1 MMLNIPRTPM
11 ARRRRRLIAAALLA
25 SVVSGCAS
33 IARVNYTEEDARAAL
48 VGNYGGIRSEAA
60 PLGDRF
66 SDPVRLASRSS
77 AQVNYLIISGGGSGG
92 AFSVGALKAWS
103 ESGKRPSFDVVT
115 GVSTGALIAPY
126 AFLDPAYDDALV
138 HLYTSGAAKWLVSAG
153 RFLGDSV
160 LSQEPLRNMI
170 ERYLTEDVRQKIAAE
185 HRKGRRLFVQTTNL
199 DSQRA
204 VVWDMGAIANSGDA
218 GALKLLQDVL
228 IASASVPGAY
238 PAVLI
243 QAHSRTKAFNELHSD
258 GAEASQFLGIPENV
272 MVSAKGLARPT
283 PRPINIYALI
293 NNDLEPEFSVTAD
306 NELAVMAEAYAVLVK
321 SQTRSEL
328 LALYLYS
335 RQSGLHFH
343 FASIDRH
350 FDYTIFDPF
359 NTVYMRS
366 VFDLGHSEMTAGT
379 LWREKPIFPPPGSTT
394 SAPG

>member
-1 MMLNIPRTPM
+1 M
-11 ARRRRRLIAAALLA
+11 ARRRGRLIGAALAA
-25 SVVSGCAS
+25 SVASGCAPIS
-33 IARVNYTEEDARAAL
+33 RVDYTEADARAAL

-66 SDPVRLASRSS
+66 SDPVRLASRSN
-77 AQVNYLIISGGGSGG
+77 AQINYLIISGGGAGG

-126 AFLDPAYDDALV
+126 AFLGPAYDDALV
-138 HLYTSGAAKWLVSAG
+138 HLYTSGGAKWLVAAG
-153 RFLGDSV
+153 RFLNESV

-170 ERYLTEDVRQKIAAE
+170 EQYVTEEVRQKIAAE

-204 VVWDMGAIANSGDA
+204 VVWDMGAIANSGDP

-228 IASASVPGAY
+228 IASASVAGAY
-238 PAVLI
+238 PAVLM
-243 QAHSRTKAFNELHSD
+243 QAHSETKAFNEMHSD

-272 MVSAKGLARPT
+272 MVSVKKSARPT
-283 PRPINIYALI
+283 PRPIKIYALI

-306 NELAVMAEAYAVLVK
+306 NALAVMAEAYAVLVK
-321 SQTRSEL
+321 SQTRSAL
-328 LALYLYS
+328 LALYLYA
-335 RQSGLHFH
+335 RQSGLHFR

-350 FDYTIFDPF
+350 FDYTILDPF
-359 NTVYMRS
+359 NTEYMRS
-366 VFDLGHSEMTAGT
+366 VFDLGHSEMAAGT
-379 LWREKPIFPPPGSTT
+379 LWRDKPIFPPPELTT
-394 SAPG
+394 SASR